1 MRVYSVIDYR
11 YYPMLNNFVYLY
23 PETKKNQYQNVKI
36 DYYFKSFLNDL
47 AWKYRMLSDK
57 VNISILKT
65 FYDGRLIGIQG
76 IINHLPINKD
86 YPITD
91 DRFFDYDELI
101 YRLNSRL
108 ETILVSAED
117 EIRDNYFNSI
127 QKLGKYFSYRE
138 VIKVCYLYKER
149 LEKLYE

>member
-1 MRVYSVIDYR
+1 M
-11 YYPMLNNFVYLY
+11 
-23 PETKKNQYQNVKI
+23 
-36 DYYFKSFLNDL
+36 
-47 AWKYRMLSDK
+47 
-57 VNISILKT
+57 
-65 FYDGRLIGIQG
+65 
-76 IINHLPINKD
+76 
-86 YPITD
+86 
-91 DRFFDYDELI
+91 I

>member
-11 YYPMLNNFVYLY
+11 YYLMLNNFVYLY
-23 PETKKNQYQNVKI
+23 PEVKKNQYQNVKI

-57 VNISILKT
+57 ANISILKT
-65 FYDGRLIGIQG
+65 FYNGRLIGIQG

-149 LEKLYE
+149 LEKQYE